1 MMKRKQYILPLIF
14 LGTTFACSTTKQ
26 SSSEQTFKTESEI
39 EQVTLSEIDTLS
51 KVAENVIEETE
62 KDSLDFL
69 KINPVDVRWDLN
81 DSINTTFSNNLDS
94 LLYSWYAKNTFKTRK
109 YIQDSISVQTEKIPD
124 SVYIKRLEQIP
135 SVIDLSYNKIVRN
148 YIELYSQRRR
158 SQVEMMMG
166 MSEYYFP
173 IIEEILDKEG
183 LPQELKYLPIIESAL
198 NPKALSRAGASG
210 LWQFMYGTGRMY
222 KLDINTFVDERR
234 DPVKAS
240 YAAVKYLKDMYRVY
254 GNWHLVIAAYNC
266 GPGNVNKAIRRSGG
280 KKNYWDIYFHLPK
293 ETRGY
298 VPAFIAALYTFNYHK
313 EHQLFPQPSNL
324 PVACDT
330 LLISEQLH
338 FDQVANVIN
347 ISKEQLR
354 ELNPQYRADIIP
366 ASKNGYAL
374 KIPLEYTAKFIDN
387 QDSIF
392 AYKKDFYFSMRDK
405 VVNPNDRYQKFAH
418 VTPKD
423 KDKVYYK
430 VKSGDAIGLIA
441 SWFHVR
447 TSDLRYWNNIRR
459 NLIKVG
465 QKLVIYVPKGKE
477 SYYSSFNAMG
487 YSQKQATLGKTVSS
501 TTQTTTKST
510 PTANSNGSY
519 IYYTV
524 KRGDNFWTIAK
535 KFPGISNSDIMKI
548 NNIKDDGSLK
558 VGQKLKIQPK
568 G

>member
-1 MMKRKQYILPLIF
+1 MKKSKYILPIII
-14 LGTTFACSTTKQ
+14 LGTTLACSTIKPNQ
-26 SSSEQTFKTESEI
+26 SEQVASDETAI
-39 EQVTLSEIDTLS
+39 EQVTLSEIDTIS
-51 KVAENVIEETE
+51 KVEETIETIVE
-62 KDSLDFL
+62 KDSLAFL

-81 DSINTTFSNNLDS
+81 DSINTTFSNNLEG
-94 LLYSWYAKNTFKTRK
+94 LIHSWYAKNSAKTTTYEQNREVYNSAK
-109 YIQDSISVQTEKIPD
+109 VPD

-135 SVIDLSYNKIVRN
+135 SLIDLSYNKIVRN
-148 YIELYSQRRR
+148 YIELYSKRRR

-173 IIEEILDKEG
+173 IFEEILDKEG

-240 YAAVKYLKDMYRVY
+240 YAAVKYLKDMYKVY

-280 KKNYWDIYFHLPK
+280 KKNYWDIYYRLPK

-313 EHQLFPQPSNL
+313 EHQLYPKPSNL

-330 LLISEQLH
+330 LLISEQVH
-338 FDQVANVIN
+338 FDQISKVIN
-347 ISKEQLR
+347 ISKDQLR
-354 ELNPQYRADIIP
+354 SLNPQYRADIIP
-366 ASKNGYAL
+366 ANKAYAL
-374 KIPLEYTAKFIDN
+374 KIPMEYTAKFIDN

-392 AYKKDFYFSMRDK
+392 AYKKDYYFSMKDK
-405 VVNPNDRYQKFAH
+405 VVNPRDRYQKFAH
-418 VTPKD
+418 ATPKG
-423 KDKVYYK
+423 KAKTYYK

-447 TSDLRYWNNIRR
+447 TSDLRYWNNVRR

-465 QKLVIYVPKGKE
+465 QKLVVYVPKEKA
-477 SYYSSFNAMG
+477 SYYESFNTMSYA
-487 YSQKQATLGKTVSS
+487 QKQATLGKTISTSKTVASPAPVS
-501 TTQTTTKST
+501 
-510 PTANSNGSY
+510 NNGSY
-519 IYYTV
+519 EYYTV
-524 KRGDNFWTIAK
+524 RRGDNFWTIAK
-535 KFPGISNSDIMKI
+535 KFPGISNFDIMKI
-548 NNIKDDGSLK
+548 NNIKDAGSLK
-558 VGQKLKIQPK
+558 VGQKLKIRPK
-568 G
+568 S

>member
-1 MMKRKQYILPLIF
+1 MKKNKYILPLIF

-26 SSSEQTFKTESEI
+26 TNSEQISNPETVI
-39 EQVTLSEIDTLS
+39 EQVTLSAIDT
-51 KVAENVIEETE
+51 VAVADNNAIVEVE
-62 KDSLDFL
+62 KDSLAFL
-69 KINPVDVRWDLN
+69 KVNEVDVRYDL
-81 DSINTTFSNNLDS
+81 DDDINKTFSDNLDS
-94 LLYSWYAKNTFKTRK
+94 LVYSWYAKHTVKTRT
-109 YIQDSISVQTEKIPD
+109 YNQAPIQVQTERIPD
-124 SVYIKRLEQIP
+124 SIYIKRLEQIP
-135 SVIDLSYNKIVRN
+135 SLIDLSYNKIVRN
-148 YIELYSQRRR
+148 YIELYSKRRR
-158 SQVEMMMG
+158 NQVEMMMG
-166 MSEYYFP
+166 LSEYYFP
-173 IIEEILDKEG
+173 IFEEILDREG

-210 LWQFMYGTGRMY
+210 LWQFMYPTGKMY
-222 KLDINTFVDERR
+222 KLDVNTFVDERR

-254 GNWHLVIAAYNC
+254 GNWQLVIAAYNC

-280 KKNYWDIYFHLPK
+280 KKNYWDIYYHLPR

-298 VPAFIAALYTFNYHK
+298 VPAFIAALYTFNYHE

-347 ISKEQLR
+347 IPKEQLR
-354 ELNPQYRADIIP
+354 ELNPQYRVDIIP
-366 ASKNGYAL
+366 TNKDGYAL
-374 KIPLEYTAKFIDN
+374 KIPIEYTARFIDN

-392 AYKKDFYFSMRDK
+392 AYKKEYYFSMKDK
-405 VVNPNDRYQKFAH
+405 VVNPHDRYQKFAH
-418 VTPKD
+418 VTPKN
-423 KDKVYYK
+423 KAKVYYK
-430 VKSGDAIGLIA
+430 VRSGDAIGLIA

-447 TSDLRYWNNIRR
+447 TSELRYWNNVRR

-465 QKLVIYVPKGKE
+465 QKLVIYVPKGKD
-477 SYYSSFNAMG
+477 SYYDSFNTMN
-487 YSQKQATLGKTVSS
+487 YTQKQATVGKTVTPTQSS
-501 TTQTTTKST
+501 TKST
-510 PTANSNGSY
+510 PTTASNGSY
-519 IYYTV
+519 LYYTV

-558 VGQKLKIQPK
+558 VGQKLRIKPK
-568 G
+568 S

>member
-1 MMKRKQYILPLIF
+1 MKRNKYILPLIF
-14 LGTTFACSTTKQ
+14 LGTTFACSTIKQ
-26 SSSEQTFKTESEI
+26 NNSEQISNPETVI
-39 EQVTLSEIDTLS
+39 EQVTLSAIDTVVI
-51 KVAENVIEETE
+51 KDEIAIEEVE
-62 KDSLDFL
+62 KDSLAFL
-69 KINPVDVRWDLN
+69 KVNAVDVRWDLN

-94 LLYSWYAKNTFKTRK
+94 LVYSWYAKNTVKTRTYNK
-109 YIQDSISVQTEKIPD
+109 TSIPVQTERIPD
-124 SVYIKRLEQIP
+124 SIYIKRLEEIP
-135 SVIDLSYNKIVRN
+135 SLIDLSYNKIVRN
-148 YIELYSQRRR
+148 YIELYSKRRR
-158 SQVEMMMG
+158 NQVEMMMG

-173 IIEEILDKEG
+173 IFEEILDKEG

-210 LWQFMYGTGRMY
+210 LWQFMYATGRMY

-280 KKNYWDIYFHLPK
+280 KRNYWDIYYHLPK

-298 VPAFIAALYTFNYHK
+298 VPAFIAATYTFNYHE
-313 EHQLFPQPSNL
+313 EHQLFPKPSNL

-338 FDQVANVIN
+338 FDQVVNVIN
-347 ISKEQLR
+347 IPKEQLR
-354 ELNPQYRADIIP
+354 NLNPQYRADIIP
-366 ASKNGYAL
+366 TSKKGYAL
-374 KIPLEYTAKFIDN
+374 KIPIEYTAKFIDN

-392 AYKKDFYFSMRDK
+392 AFKKEYYFSMKDK
-405 VVNPNDRYQKFAH
+405 VVNPRDRYQKFAH
-418 VTPKD
+418 VTPKN
-423 KDKVYYK
+423 KAKVYYK

-447 TSDLRYWNNIRR
+447 TSDLRYWNNVRR

-465 QKLVIYVPKGKE
+465 QKLVVYVPKGKD
-477 SYYSSFNAMG
+477 SYYGSFNTMS
-487 YSQKQATLGKTVSS
+487 YSQKQATLGKTVVS
-501 TTQTTTKST
+501 TTTNTKPA
-510 PTANSNGSY
+510 PTVASNGSY
-519 IYYTV
+519 VHYTV

-535 KFPGISNSDIMKI
+535 KFPGISNFDIMKI
-548 NNIKDDGSLK
+548 NNIKNAKSLK
-558 VGQKLKIQPK
+558 IGQKLRIKPK
-568 G
+568 S

>member
-1 MMKRKQYILPLIF
+1 M
-14 LGTTFACSTTKQ
+14 
-26 SSSEQTFKTESEI
+26 
-39 EQVTLSEIDTLS
+39 DTLS
-51 KVAENVIEETE
+51 IISENIIDEVE

-69 KINPVDVRWDLN
+69 EINPVDVRWDLN
-81 DSINTTFSNNLDS
+81 DTINTTFSNNLDS
-94 LLYSWYAKNTFKTRK
+94 LVYTWYAKNTLKTK
-109 YIQDSISVQTEKIPD
+109 KPHQAPIELSTETIPD
-124 SVYIKRLEQIP
+124 SVYIQRLENIP
-135 SVIDLSYNKIVRN
+135 SLIDLSYNKIVRN

-158 SQVEMMMG
+158 SQVEMMLG
-166 MSEYYFP
+166 LSEYYFP
-173 IIEEILDKEG
+173 IFEEILDKEG

-198 NPKALSRAGASG
+198 NPTALSRAGASG

-222 KLDINTFVDERR
+222 KLDINTFIDERR

-240 YAAVKYLKDMYRVY
+240 YAAVKYLKDMYKVY

-280 KKNYWDIYFHLPK
+280 KRNYWDIYFHLPK

-298 VPAFIAALYTFNYHK
+298 VPAFIAALYTFNYH
-313 EHQLFPQPSNL
+313 EAHQLFPQPSSL

-330 LLISEQLH
+330 LLINEQLH

-366 ASKNGYAL
+366 ASKDGYAL
-374 KIPLEYTAKFIDN
+374 KVPFQYSAKFIDN

-392 AYKKDFYFSMRDK
+392 AYKKEFYFSIKDK
-405 VVNPNDRYQKFAH
+405 VVNPSDRYQKFAH

-423 KDKVYYK
+423 KAKVYYK

-447 TSDLRYWNNIRR
+447 TSDVRYWNNVRR

-477 SYYSSFNAMG
+477 SYYSNFNTMG
-487 YSQKQATLGKTVSS
+487 YSEKQATLGKTVASSSS
-501 TTQTTTKST
+501 TVSTTSST
-510 PTANSNGSY
+510 SNSNAPFV
-519 IYYTV
+519 YYTV

-535 KFPGISNSDIMKI
+535 KFPGISNSDIMRI

-558 VGQKLKIQPK
+558 VGQKIKIQPK
-568 G
+568 S

>member
-1 MMKRKQYILPLIF
+1 MKRNNYILPLIF
-14 LGTTFACSTTKQ
+14 LGTTFACSTIKPSNSDQ
-26 SSSEQTFKTESEI
+26 NSNTESI
-39 EQVTLSEIDTLS
+39 TEQVILSEIDTILTEDNIAIDE
-51 KVAENVIEETE
+51 VE

-69 KINPVDVRWDLN
+69 KVTEVDVRWDIN
-81 DSINTTFSNNLDS
+81 DSINTDFSNNLDS
-94 LLYSWYAKNTFKTRK
+94 LVYSWYAKNTFKTRTYK
-109 YIQDSISVQTEKIPD
+109 QNSTPIETEKIPD
-124 SVYIKRLEQIP
+124 SVYIKRLEEIP
-135 SVIDLSYNKIVRN
+135 SLIDLSYNKIVRN

-166 MSEYYFP
+166 LSEYYFP
-173 IIEEILDKEG
+173 IFEEILDKEG

-198 NPKALSRAGASG
+198 NPQALSRAGASG

-240 YAAVKYLKDMYRVY
+240 YAAVKYLKDMYKVY

-313 EHQLFPQPSNL
+313 EHQLFVQPSNL

-330 LLISEQLH
+330 LLINEQLH

-374 KIPLEYTAKFIDN
+374 KLPLQYSTKFIDN

-392 AYKKDFYFSMRDK
+392 AYKKEFYFSLKDK

-423 KDKVYYK
+423 KAKVYYK

-447 TSDLRYWNNIRR
+447 TSDLSYWNNVRR

-477 SYYSSFNAMG
+477 SYYNSFNTMS
-487 YSQKQATLGKTVSS
+487 YSQKQATLGKTVAS
-501 TTQTTTKST
+501 TK
-510 PTANSNGSY
+510 ANTEIAPMLASNGSY
-519 IYYTV
+519 VYYTV

-535 KFPGISNSDIMKI
+535 KFPGISNSDIMKL

-558 VGQKLKIQPK
+558 VGQKLRIKPK
-568 G
+568 S